1 MDLSEHRHLVETD
14 WVADHLDEPSLRI
27 VECTSLLPNYFE
39 PSGGDPLA
47 RASGRAMWAEGHIP
61 RSAYADILED
71 LSDTANEHFM
81 YAMPSAEQFSQVM
94 SELGIGNGTAV
105 VLYDRQLNMW
115 ASRLWWMLRAFGFDN
130 AAVLNGG
137 WVKWTAEGRAV
148 STEASDYP
156 KARFVAKPRPEL
168 IAARDRVQAA
178 IGRAGSC
185 LVNAL
190 DPDEFAGKPPHR
202 YARPGRIP
210 SSVNVPFA
218 TTADPETH
226 VFASDEDLQKMFD
239 AVGATQKDEVICYC
253 GGGIAAS
260 STALALTRLGVGNV
274 AVYDGS
280 LMDWTGDPSMPLE
293 VG

>member
-14 WVADHLDEPSLRI
+14 WLADHLNESWLRI

-39 PSGGDPLA
+39 PSNGDPLA
-47 RASGRAMWAEGHIP
+47 RDSGRLLWEEGHIP
-61 RSAYADILED
+61 GSAFADILVD
-71 LSDTANEHFM
+71 LSDRSNKRFM
-81 YAMPSAEQFSQVM
+81 YAMPPAEQFSRVM
-94 SELGIGNGTAV
+94 SELSIGAGVAV
-105 VLYDRQLNMW
+105 VLYDRQLNVW

-137 WVKWTAEGRAV
+137 WVKWTGEGRAL
-148 STEASDYP
+148 STEPSDYP
-156 KARFVAKPRPEL
+156 KAQFVAKPRPEF
-168 IAARDRVQAA
+168 IAARDQVQEA
-178 IGRAGSC
+178 IGNGQSC

-190 DPDEFAGKPPHR
+190 DPDEFAGKPPQR

-218 TTADPETH
+218 STADPETH
-226 VFASDEDLQKMFD
+226 VFATDQDLQKQFD
-239 AVGATQKDEVICYC
+239 AVGATDKDEVICYC

-260 STALALTRLGVGNV
+260 STALLLTRLGVDKV
-274 AVYDGS
+274 SVYDGS
-280 LMDWTGDPSMPLE
+280 LMEWTGDPSLPLE

>member
-1 MDLSEHRHLVETD
+1 MDLSAFRHLVETD

-27 VECTSLLPNYFE
+27 VDCTSLIPNYFE

-61 RSAYADILED
+61 GSVYADILED
-71 LSDTANEHFM
+71 LTDRSNERFM
-81 YAMPSAEQFSQVM
+81 YAMPSAKQFSQVM
-94 SELGIGNGTAV
+94 SELGIGNGKAV

-115 ASRLWWMLRAFGFDN
+115 ASRLWWMLRAFGFHN

-137 WVKWTAEGRAV
+137 WMKWTAEGRAV
-148 STEASDYP
+148 STEPHEYP
-156 KARFVAKPRPEL
+156 EARFVANPQPQL
-168 IAARDRVQAA
+168 IAERDQVEAA
-178 IGRAGSC
+178 IGRDTSC

-190 DPDEFAGKPPHR
+190 DPDEFAGRPPHR

-218 TTADPETH
+218 TTTDPETH
-226 VFASDEDLQKMFD
+226 LFASDDDLQKTFD
-239 AVGATQKDEVICYC
+239 TVGATHTDEVICYC

-274 AVYDGS
+274 SVYDGS
-280 LMDWTGDPSMPLE
+280 LIEWTGDPSLPLE